1 MLTMRFEHYIFKN
14 GSVDVLRH
22 RNLSNTISQN
32 KWGMTKLLCN
42 YERSH
47 IFDHQRRFDKGL
59 ATLFVQDLLHENEH
73 TV

>member
-1 MLTMRFEHYIFKN
+1 MLMLTMIFEHYAFQH
-14 GSVDVLRH
+14 GSVDVLRP

-32 KWGMTKLLCN
+32 KWCIAKLLCN

-59 ATLFVQDLLHENEH
+59 ATLFV
-73 TV
+73 